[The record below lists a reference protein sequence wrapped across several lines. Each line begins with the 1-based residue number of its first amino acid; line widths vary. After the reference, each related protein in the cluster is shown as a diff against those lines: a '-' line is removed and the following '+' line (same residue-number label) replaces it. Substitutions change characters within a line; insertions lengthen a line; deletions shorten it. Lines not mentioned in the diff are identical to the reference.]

1 MLRAR
6 CGLIRALCRRKLA
19 AFQSELNQSTIVDVM
34 NLFDE
39 IQSDILSAVPLS
51 TVLRKAKV
59 LAYGLK
65 NQEFKDWI
73 EHELK
78 GYDGEDS
85 LPEYRKI
92 ATHSEGNFIN
102 SAWKMSDAPIPT
114 NNIPRELREV
124 VNEVHLTQGIRELES
139 LVDTLD
145 NSKGDKLSVP
155 WPANFLPLLNERVYA
170 NMYCIGAWR
179 VITKGHITG
188 VIENTRNRLLT
199 FILELAERYPE
210 EAKEG
215 FNHVGRKIP
224 DEQIRQVFNYY
235 IMGDAQNIVSSGS
248 SISQGGNMAIFD
260 QRNQKVNYQYNAAGD
275 INFDRVQNRIELIG
289 ELEKLKAELS
299 KAASAGAIDA
309 EVVTDAEYQ
318 ITKAIQQSQKPEPN
332 KKAILG
338 YINGAKTLI
347 EGVASATGM
356 VTALVKA
363 AELVQQFF

>member
-1 MLRAR
+1 VRAR
-6 CGLIRALCRRKLA
+6 LIRALGRRELA
-19 AFQSELNQSTIVDVM
+19 AFQHKLNQSIITGVM

-39 IQSDILSAVPLS
+39 IQSDVLSDVPLS
-51 TVLRKAKV
+51 TVLRKGKV
-59 LAYGLK
+59 LAYRLK

-73 EHELK
+73 EHELN
-78 GYDGEDS
+78 GYDDEDS

-92 ATHSEGNFIN
+92 STHSEGNFIN
-102 SAWKMSDAPIPT
+102 SAWKMNDAPIPM

-124 VNEVHLTQGIRELES
+124 VNGVHLTQGAGELES
-139 LVDTLD
+139 LVETLND
-145 NSKGDKLSVP
+145 SKTDKLSVP

-179 VITKGHITG
+179 VITKGHVTG
-188 VIENTRNRLLT
+188 IIENTRNRLLT
-199 FILELAERYPE
+199 FILELAELYPE

-215 FNHVGRKIP
+215 FNHAGGKIP
-224 DEQIRQVFNYY
+224 DERIRQVFNYY

-248 SISQGGNMAIFD
+248 NISQGGTMAIFD

-275 INFDRVQNRIELIG
+275 INFDRVRNSVELIG

-299 KAASAGAIDA
+299 KAASAGVIDA
-309 EVVTDAEYQ
+309 EIVTDAEYQ

-338 YINGAKTLI
+338 YINDAKALI